1 MVSVTEV
8 LRLDNAINLAFCEGP
23 RAVGLVVREYGG
35 AITGETGSQ
44 TGRGQ
49 SFSFDNNLLS

>member
-1 MVSVTEV
+1 MVSGTEG
-8 LRLDNAINLAFCEGP
+8 LRLDSTINLAFYEGP
-23 RAVGLVVREYGG
+23 RAVGLVLREYGG

-44 TGRGQ
+44 SGRGQ